1 MMLSEDRNSRQGRLP
16 DFALKELIRADE
28 LGLVA
33 RWSREFGYISIHD
46 PTTGDWHDLLMK
58 DAPAWAKKEARKR
71 KELWRF
77 HGVTEILSAKEMEDI
92 WLEEKTAPTDDTP
105 ALALGGTSTKI
116 IFPSKGVNNCQ
127 NRQDRQR
134 GTIRL

>member
-1 MMLSEDRNSRQGRLP
+1 MMMISEDRGSRQGGLP
-16 DFALKELIRADE
+16 EFALKELIRADK

-46 PTTGDWHDLLMK
+46 PTTGDWHDLAMK

-77 HGVTEILSAKEMEDI
+77 HGVTETLTVEEMEDV
-92 WLEEKTAPTDDTP
+92 WLEEEATPKDDNP
-105 ALALGGTSTKI
+105 SVSDRGYVYEDY
-116 IFPSKGVNNCQ
+116 FPE
-127 NRQDRQR
+127 
-134 GTIRL
+134 